1 MREDEGDLG
10 VVRGPAVSSATL
22 APDPARAGVA
32 RRVRFPA
39 PHRAPQALVG
49 GTRGTSRGAD
59 YVVNTRHDDVA
70 YVHMSDGTVHCIK
83 PWSSYSF
90 VNDEPMRYAD
100 GVRISS
106 STC

>member
-10 VVRGPAVSSATL
+10 VV
-22 APDPARAGVA
+22 
-32 RRVRFPA
+32 
-39 PHRAPQALVG
+39 
-49 GTRGTSRGAD
+49 RGAD

-83 PWSSYSF
+83 PRSSYSF

-106 STC
+106 SVHLLTGPPRPAAMSVADGRLPV